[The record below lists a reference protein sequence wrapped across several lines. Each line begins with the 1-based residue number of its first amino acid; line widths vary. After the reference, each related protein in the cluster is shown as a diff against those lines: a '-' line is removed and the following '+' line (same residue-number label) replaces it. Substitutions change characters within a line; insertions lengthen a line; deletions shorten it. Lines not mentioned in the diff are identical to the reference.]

1 MSTAIVALEGVLK
14 TETGDPIPEGIKL
27 YRILAEHY
35 RVVFSST
42 LDFEK
47 TDHWLR
53 SNLIIGYSDIYD
65 TRYFYE
71 GQELVERH
79 IDIAKSKGKVSLFIS
94 ADGDACAYALSNGI
108 ASMMFASPKFIKT
121 KKDIKA
127 WDELSQEVER
137 QRQALLEAHLNS
149 SNRNWRWE

>member
-94 ADGDACAYALSNGI
+94 SDGDACAYALSNGI
-108 ASMMFASPKFIKT
+108 ASMMFANPKFIKT

>member
-71 GQELVERH
+71 GQELVQRH

-94 ADGDACAYALSNGI
+94 SDGDACAYALANGI
-108 ASMMFASPKFIKT
+108 AAVMFASPKFIKT